1 MMTRNDESTRGSAG
15 RWALV
20 PAALLL
26 VGVLVVGALG
36 QLVGSS
42 LLLSLS
48 IGFLLGL
55 VNLWLMARLL
65 GFLVFRGSSRL
76 SSLCG
81 IGFTLKLGGLVGAMY
96 ALVSSDM
103 AEPLPLVIGVAASP
117 LAHAFMRS
125 TAAPTSG
132 GAARSA
138 LSPLS

>member
-15 RWALV
+15 RWALL

-26 VGVLVVGALG
+26 AGVLVVGALG

-65 GFLVFRGSSRL
+65 GFLVFRGPSRL

-81 IGFTLKLGGLVGAMY
+81 IGFTLKLGGLVGAVY
-96 ALVSSDM
+96 ALVTSDM
-103 AEPLPLVIGVAASP
+103 AEPLPLVLGVAASP
-117 LAHAFMRS
+117 LVHAFTRS
-125 TAAPTSG
+125 TVAPTSG